1 MKCNHSCYS
10 AYEFS
15 SLAYLR
21 TQTSTAGHSQISSS
35 GIAGIPLDISL
46 ETIVSVLAICVGI
59 VSGADQLQPISW
71 RIWAGQQD
79 KSGEGGPYQG
89 LEDRMGFVDIRVST
103 NVLRTQDK
111 WLSTQVPKA
120 AICLGRTWLTDHFG
134 HQAKRREFADWVRSQ
149 NDPQK

>member
-1 MKCNHSCYS
+1 MKRNRSCYS

-35 GIAGIPLDISL
+35 GVADVPLDISL
-46 ETIVSVLAICVGI
+46 ETIVSVLAICIGI
-59 VSGADQLQPISW
+59 VFGADQLQPISW

-103 NVLRTQDK
+103 NVLGTHDK
-111 WLSTQVPKA
+111 WLSTLVPTA
-120 AICLGRTWLTDHFG
+120 AICLGRTWLTDHCG

-149 NDPQK
+149 NEPPK